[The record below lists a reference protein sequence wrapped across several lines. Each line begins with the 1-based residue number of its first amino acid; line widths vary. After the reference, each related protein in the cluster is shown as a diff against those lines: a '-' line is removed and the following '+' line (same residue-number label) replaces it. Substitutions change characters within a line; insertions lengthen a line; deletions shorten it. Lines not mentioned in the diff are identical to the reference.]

1 MSYRYEV
8 LVLTVPEITQDETK
22 QLEAEFDRFITKSKG
37 SVLSFERWGK
47 FKLTYPIRG
56 NAYGVYFLVR
66 FEMPTTDLK
75 ELNDLFSIKFHT
87 IVMRHLVSR
96 LHGDSL
102 IYQRP
107 KSLEESPTSR
117 DMDSFLKENQMEGLL
132 SSVDEKERDRRGGD
146 RRGPR
151 RNVRE
156 DIDDDMQ
163 GVE

>member
-1 MSYRYEV
+1 MNRYEV

-37 SVLSFERWGK
+37 AVISFERWGK

-66 FEMPTTDLK
+66 FEMPGSELK
-75 ELNDLFSIKFHT
+75 ELNELFAIKFYN
-87 IVMRHLVSR
+87 IVMRYLLSR

-102 IYQRP
+102 LYQRP

-132 SSVDEKERDRRGGD
+132 SSVDEKDRDRRGD
-146 RRGPR
+146 RRSGSKR
-151 RNVRE
+151 AVRE
-156 DIDDDMQ
+156 DIDDEMQ
-163 GVE
+163 GE